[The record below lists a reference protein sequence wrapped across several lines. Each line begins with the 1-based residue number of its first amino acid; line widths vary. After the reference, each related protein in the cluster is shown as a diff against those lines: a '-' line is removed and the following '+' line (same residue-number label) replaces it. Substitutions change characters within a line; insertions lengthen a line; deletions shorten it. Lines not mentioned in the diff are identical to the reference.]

1 MNHEPDNL
9 NITPMPNTFTSSQI
23 GEPSLDGIILV
34 DKPSGPTSHDVV
46 DAIRRHFRLGK
57 VGHAGTLDPQATG
70 LLVIMIGRAT
80 KLANSLMAG
89 DKAYEGTIRLGIT
102 TDTQDAKGKVL
113 SEADPGHVTE
123 EILAAEM
130 KKLTG
135 DIMQIPPMVSAVKK
149 DGVPLYKL
157 ARQGKTIERR
167 PKLVRIHEF
176 RLRSFKLPRADF
188 FLRCSKGVYARTL
201 CADIGEALGCGA
213 HLESLNRLN
222 SGEFSV
228 SNAYSLEKLM
238 AMERSQLAQ
247 IMVPMNRIIC
257 RAPGGN
263 NEAV

>member
-1 MNHEPDNL
+1 MQ
-9 NITPMPNTFTSSQI
+9 NTFTTKQDQSV
-23 GEPSLDGIILV
+23 GEPSLDGIVLV
-34 DKPSGPTSHDVV
+34 DKPSGPTSHDIV

-70 LLVIMIGRAT
+70 LLVIMIGRGT

-89 DKAYEGTIRLGIT
+89 DKTYEGTIRLGIA
-102 TDTQDAKGKVL
+102 TDTQDAKGKVV

-123 EILAAEM
+123 DILAAEM
-130 KKLTG
+130 KKLNG

-157 ARQGKTIERR
+157 ARQGKVIERR

-176 RLRSFKLPRADF
+176 SLRSFKLPRGDF

-201 CADIGEALGCGA
+201 CADIGAALKCGA

-228 SNAYSLEKLM
+228 SNAYSLEELM
-238 AMERSQLAQ
+238 KMDRRQLAQ
-247 IMVPMNRIIC
+247 IMVPLNRIIC
-257 RAPGGN
+257 RTPGGN
-263 NEAV
+263 NETV

>member
-1 MNHEPDNL
+1 MQS
-9 NITPMPNTFTSSQI
+9 TSHAPAV

-34 DKPSGPTSHDVV
+34 DKPSGPTSHDIV

-70 LLVIMIGRAT
+70 LLVIMIGRGT

-89 DKAYEGTIRLGIT
+89 DKVYEGTIRLGIA
-102 TDTQDAKGKVL
+102 TDTQDANGKVV
-113 SEADPGHVTE
+113 SEADPGHITE
-123 EILAAEM
+123 ELLAAEM

-135 DIMQIPPMVSAVKK
+135 DIMQIPPMVSAVKI

-157 ARQGKTIERR
+157 ARQGKVVERR

-176 RLRSFKLPRADF
+176 SLRSFTSPRGVF

-201 CADIGEALGCGA
+201 CADVGAALNCGA

-222 SGEFSV
+222 SGDFSV
-228 SNAYSLEKLM
+228 SNACSFEQLM
-238 AMERSQLAQ
+238 KMDRRQLAQ
-247 IMVPMNRIIC
+247 IMVPLNRIIC
-257 RAPGGN
+257 RTPGGT
-263 NEAV
+263 NENLS